1 MKKHTS
7 DPATRQLIKGF
18 FDQYPDEAAHL
29 FSAFSPEEVLNYLI
43 QETPKRA
50 AKIFAFL
57 SPEACAILIPD
68 MDNEFF
74 AALLQNINP
83 SQAARVLARLSD
95 TVVNE
100 RLAVLPPELAK
111 EIRELMSYPPETAGQ
126 IMDPKAWTFKPD
138 DSVKEV
144 LKQIRANPERRFVN
158 ILIIDATDALLG
170 VLPLQDVAVANPSET
185 LVNLIQE
192 PPIAIQAM
200 SPMEDVVQLM
210 EEQKLLSLPIVD
222 MENKLVGVIRYDR
235 LISATRQ
242 DATVDLQAMFGA
254 GKEERAL
261 SKVSLAIKKR
271 LPWLEINLATAF
283 LAAAVVGIF
292 EDTIAK
298 MTVLAVFLPVVA
310 GQSGNTG
317 SQALAVTMRGLALR
331 EIRTRHW
338 LRVARKEI
346 MVGFVN
352 GTAVALTTSLIVLVW
367 SGSLGLAI
375 VIAVA
380 MIISMSLA
388 SFSGAV
394 IPIILQAVGQDPAQS
409 SSIILTTVTDIV
421 GFFSFLGLVTLLS
434 SALNIF

>member
-1 MKKHTS
+1 MNKHSS
-7 DPATRQLIKGF
+7 DPATRQLIKSF
-18 FDQYPDEAAHL
+18 FNQYPDEAAQL
-29 FSAFSPEEVLNYLI
+29 FSAFSAEEILDYLI

-50 AKIFAFL
+50 SKIFAFL
-57 SPEACAILIPD
+57 SPEACAKLIPD
-68 MDNEFF
+68 MDEKYFV
-74 AALLQNINP
+74 ALFQNINP
-83 SQAARVLARLSD
+83 SQAARVLAR
-95 TVVNE
+95 VE
-100 RLAVLPPELAK
+100 RTAATARLETLPPKLSK
-111 EIRELMSYPPETAGQ
+111 EIRELMEYPPETAGHV
-126 IMDPKAWTFKPD
+126 MDPKAWTFKPE
-138 DSVKEV
+138 DSVKDV
-144 LKQIRANPERRFVN
+144 LKQVRANPERRFIN
-158 ILIIDATDALLG
+158 IIVIDATDELIG
-170 VLPLQDVAVANPSET
+170 ILPLQEIAVASPREI
-185 LVNLIQE
+185 LANLIQGS
-192 PPIAIQAM
+192 PIAIQAM

-210 EEQKLLSLPIVD
+210 EAQKLLSLPVVD
-222 MENKLVGVIRYDR
+222 MENKLVGVIRYDH
-235 LISATRQ
+235 LIIATRQ
-242 DATVDLQAMFGA
+242 DATESLQAMFGA

-271 LPWLEINLATAF
+271 LPWLEVNLATAF

-338 LRVARKEI
+338 WRVARKEI

-352 GTAVALTTSLIVLVW
+352 GSAIALTTSLIVLLW

-375 VIAVA
+375 VIAAA

-409 SSIILTTVTDIV
+409 SSIVLTTVTDIV

-434 SALNIF
+434 GALNIF